1 MNPELEKTIQRLAD
15 IEDIKQL
22 KARYAAA
29 CDDDYNPD
37 KLAPM
42 FAEDAIWDGSILGY
56 AAGREAIHA
65 FFSASKD
72 LVPFAVHQV
81 SNPLIE
87 IDGDT
92 ATGQW
97 YLWQPMVFQGAAL
110 WLSATYA
117 DEYVRQN
124 GKWLYQNLKLNIRM
138 LTPFEDGPA
147 KTLIMEM
154 PA

>member
-1 MNPELEKTIQRLAD
+1 MSDTLEQKIQRLID

-22 KARYAAA
+22 KARYASA

-37 KLAPM
+37 KLAPL

-56 AAGREAIHA
+56 AEGRQGIYD
-65 FFSASKD
+65 FFSASSE

-87 IDGDT
+87 IDGDR

-117 DEYVRQN
+117 DAYVRQN
-124 GKWLYQNLKLNIRM
+124 GQWLYQNLKLNIRM
-138 LTPFEDGPA
+138 LTPFEEGPA
-147 KTLIMEM
+147 KTRIIEVDL
-154 PA
+154 